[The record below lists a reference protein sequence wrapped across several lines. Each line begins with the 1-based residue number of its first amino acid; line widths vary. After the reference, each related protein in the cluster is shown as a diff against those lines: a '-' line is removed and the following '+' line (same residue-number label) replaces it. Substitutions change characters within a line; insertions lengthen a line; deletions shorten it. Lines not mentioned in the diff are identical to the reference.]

1 MPLSLTPVIT
11 ASKKNYSDGY
21 KYYNL
26 SEKFF
31 GGMMDP
37 VLMVDH
43 FQMKEPTFPPHPY
56 AGYSAVTYI
65 FADSPGGI
73 RSRDSLGNDDLV
85 QPGELQWTMAGRGM
99 MHEEVPLGS
108 DQAVEGLKILVNLS
122 GAAKKQE
129 PQVFHVTKEQIPE
142 WSPSPAI
149 KVRVLSGRLSGVESP
164 LKLPEPFTFLD
175 VKIKARMGFRARVL
189 MDSGAI
195 LYVTKGKIRLTAE
208 DEVSQLESYQAIG
221 AQTEDNDGE
230 LLIDALEDS
239 HFIFLSGKVLA
250 EPIISHGPFV
260 MNSSEEITS
269 AIEAYQRGEM
279 GKLDPSS

>member
-11 ASKKNYSDGY
+11 ASKKNYSDGF

-37 VLMVDH
+37 VLVVDH

-65 FADSPGGI
+65 FDESPGGI
-73 RSRDSLGNDDLV
+73 RSRDSLGNDQSV
-85 QPGELQWTMAGRGM
+85 HPGELQWIMAGRGI
-99 MHEEVPLGS
+99 MHEEVPLS
-108 DQAVEGLKILVNLS
+108 FDQAVEGLKILVNLS
-122 GAAKKQE
+122 GTAKKRD
-129 PQVFHVTKEQIPE
+129 PQVFHLTSEQIPK
-142 WSPSPAI
+142 WSPSPALT
-149 KVRVLSGRLSGVESP
+149 VRVLSGRLSGVESP
-164 LKLPEPFTFLD
+164 LKLPEPFTFFD
-175 VKIKARMGFRARVL
+175 VKIKARMGFRARIL

-195 LYVTKGKIRLTAE
+195 IYMMKGKVRLTAE
-208 DEVSQLESYQAIG
+208 DEVSQLEGFQAVG
-221 AQTEDNDGE
+221 AQTEDKDGE

-239 HFIFLSGKVLA
+239 HFIFLSGKTLA

-260 MNSSEEITS
+260 MNSSEEIAS